1 VAAAALVAAVVQAT
15 AGIGFA
21 LVLSPA
27 AFALLDPESAIV
39 AVTALALALNLL
51 VLFAESRRP
60 QVAWSEVRPFLW
72 AAVPGAACGV
82 VVLRALPKPAL
93 QVTVGI
99 AVVVAAALR
108 VHALRRAAPPT
119 AGDPRGRLAVGFIS
133 GALQTSAGV
142 SGPPLALWL
151 AHRGYGPAQMRDSLG
166 AAFLGL
172 AVIGGLVLAPVL
184 AASGTDVDWGAMVA
198 ALACVVVGH
207 AIGRRAFA
215 RLKSERFEPLVLAV
229 VTAAGLASIAAGLA

>member
-1 VAAAALVAAVVQAT
+1 
-15 AGIGFA
+15 
-21 LVLSPA
+21 VLSPA

-51 VLFAESRRP
+51 VLFAERRRP
-60 QVAWSEVRPFLW
+60 QVAWPEVRPFLW

-82 VVLRALPKPAL
+82 VVLRSLPKPAL

-99 AVVVAAALR
+99 AVVIAAALR
-108 VHALRRAAPPT
+108 AHALRRAVPPSV
-119 AGDPRGRLAVGFIS
+119 GDPRGRLAVGFVS

-184 AASGTDVDWGAMVA
+184 AAAGTDIDWGAMA
-198 ALACVVVGH
+198 AGLACVVVGH
-207 AIGRRAFA
+207 AIGSRVFA
-215 RLKSERFEPLVLAV
+215 RMKGERFEPLLLVV
-229 VTAAGLASIAAGLA
+229 VTAAGLASVVAGLL

>member
-1 VAAAALVAAVVQAT
+1 
-15 AGIGFA
+15 
-21 LVLSPA
+21 VLSPA

-51 VLFAESRRP
+51 VLFAERRRA

-93 QVTVGI
+93 QVTVGV
-99 AVVVAAALR
+99 AVVIAAALR
-108 VHALRRAAPPT
+108 VQALRRAVPPSP
-119 AGDPRGRLAVGFIS
+119 GDPRSRLAVGFVS

-151 AHRGYGPAQMRDSLG
+151 APRGYGPAQMRDSLG

-184 AASGTDVDWGAMVA
+184 AAAGADIDWA
-198 ALACVVVGH
+198 ALGVGLVCVVVGH
-207 AIGRRAFA
+207 AIGSRAFA
-215 RLKSERFEPLVLAV
+215 RMQGERFEPLLLVV
-229 VTAAGLASIAAGLA
+229 VTAAGAASVVAGLL

>member
-1 VAAAALVAAVVQAT
+1 
-15 AGIGFA
+15 
-21 LVLSPA
+21 VLSPA

-51 VLFAESRRP
+51 VLFAERRRV

-93 QVTVGI
+93 QVTVGV
-99 AVVVAAALR
+99 AVVIAAALR
-108 VHALRRAAPPT
+108 VQALRRAVPPSP
-119 AGDPRGRLAVGFIS
+119 GDPRSRLAVGFVS

-184 AASGTDVDWGAMVA
+184 AAAGADIDWA
-198 ALACVVVGH
+198 ALGVGLVCVVVGH
-207 AIGRRAFA
+207 AIGSRAFA
-215 RLKSERFEPLVLAV
+215 RMQGERFEPLLLVV
-229 VTAAGLASIAAGLA
+229 VTAAGAASVVAGLL

>member
-1 VAAAALVAAVVQAT
+1 VAAVVQAI
-15 AGIGFA
+15 AGVGFA

-39 AVTALALALNLL
+39 AVTALGLALNLL
-51 VLFAESRRP
+51 VLFAEHRRP

-82 VVLRALPKPAL
+82 VVLRTLPKPAL
-93 QVTVGI
+93 QVTVGV

-108 VHALRRAAPPT
+108 VQALRRAVPPSP
-119 AGDPRGRLAVGFIS
+119 GDPRGRVAVGFVS
-133 GALQTSAGV
+133 GTLTTSAGV

-151 AHRGYGPAQMRDSLG
+151 AHRGYGPAEMRDSLG

-172 AVIGGLVLAPVL
+172 AIIGGLVLAPVL
-184 AASGTDVDWGAMVA
+184 AAAGAEIDWGALAVG
-198 ALACVVVGH
+198 LACVVVGH
-207 AIGRRAFA
+207 AIGSRVFA
-215 RLKSERFEPLVLAV
+215 RLKGERFEPLLLAV
-229 VTAAGLASIAAGLA
+229 VTAAGAASIAAGLL

>member
-1 VAAAALVAAVVQAT
+1 
-15 AGIGFA
+15 
-21 LVLSPA
+21 VLSPA

-39 AVTALALALNLL
+39 AVTALGLALNLL
-51 VLFAESRRP
+51 VLFAEHRRP

-93 QVTVGI
+93 QVTVGV

-108 VHALRRAAPPT
+108 AHGLRRAVPPT
-119 AGDPRGRLAVGFIS
+119 AGDPRRRLAVGLVS

-172 AVIGGLVLAPVL
+172 AIIGGLVLVPVL
-184 AASGTDVDWGAMVA
+184 AAAGADIDWD
-198 ALACVVVGH
+198 ALALGLVCVVVGH

-215 RLKSERFEPLVLAV
+215 RIKGERFEPLLLAV
-229 VTAAGLASIAAGLA
+229 VTLAGLASVVAGLA

>member
-1 VAAAALVAAVVQAT
+1 VQAT

-27 AFALLDPESAIV
+27 AFALLEPESAIV
-39 AVTALALALNLL
+39 AVTALAVALNLL
-51 VLFAESRRP
+51 VLFAERRRRH
-60 QVAWSEVRPFLW
+60 VAWSEVRPFLW

-99 AVVVAAALR
+99 AVVIAAALR
-108 VHALRRAAPPT
+108 AQALRRASPPS
-119 AGDPRGRLAVGFIS
+119 AGDPRGRLAVGFVS

-172 AVIGGLVLAPVL
+172 AIIGGLVLAPVL
-184 AASGTDVDWGAMVA
+184 AAAGTDIDWGALA
-198 ALACVVVGH
+198 AGLVCVIVGH
-207 AIGRRAFA
+207 AIGSRAFA
-215 RLKSERFEPLVLAV
+215 RLKAERFEPLLLAV
-229 VTAAGLASIAAGLA
+229 VTAAGLASVAAGLA

>member
-1 VAAAALVAAVVQAT
+1 M
-15 AGIGFA
+15 
-21 LVLSPA
+21 LSPA

-51 VLFAESRRP
+51 VLFAERRRA

-99 AVVVAAALR
+99 AVVIAAALR
-108 VHALRRAAPPT
+108 VQALRRAVPASP
-119 AGDPRGRLAVGFIS
+119 GDPRGRLAVGFVS

-184 AASGTDVDWGAMVA
+184 AAAGADIDWGAMA
-198 ALACVVVGH
+198 AGLACVVVGH

-215 RLKSERFEPLVLAV
+215 RMTGERFEPLVLAV
-229 VTAAGLASIAAGLA
+229 VTAAGLASVAAGLL

>member
-1 VAAAALVAAVVQAT
+1 
-15 AGIGFA
+15 
-21 LVLSPA
+21 VLSPA

-39 AVTALALALNLL
+39 AVTALALALNVL
-51 VLFAESRRP
+51 VLFAERRRR

-99 AVVVAAALR
+99 AVVIAAALR
-108 VHALRRAAPPT
+108 AYALRRAVPPS
-119 AGDPRGRLAVGFIS
+119 AGDPRGRLAVGFVS

-172 AVIGGLVLAPVL
+172 AMIGGLVLAPVL
-184 AASGTDVDWGAMVA
+184 AAAGADIHWGA
-198 ALACVVVGH
+198 LAVGLVCVIVGH
-207 AIGRRAFA
+207 AIGSRVFA
-215 RLKSERFEPLVLAV
+215 RLKGERFEPILLAV
-229 VTAAGLASIAAGLA
+229 VTAAGLASVAAGLV

>member
-1 VAAAALVAAVVQAT
+1 
-15 AGIGFA
+15 
-21 LVLSPA
+21 VLSPA

-39 AVTALALALNLL
+39 AVTALALALNVL
-51 VLFAESRRP
+51 VLFAERRRP

-72 AAVPGAACGV
+72 AAVPGAACGI

-99 AVVVAAALR
+99 AVVIAAALR
-108 VHALRRAAPPT
+108 AQALRRAAPPS
-119 AGDPRGRLAVGFIS
+119 AGDPRGRLAVGFVS

-151 AHRGYGPAQMRDSLG
+151 AHRGYGPAQMRDSLS

-184 AASGTDVDWGAMVA
+184 AVAGSDVDWGAMA
-198 ALACVVVGH
+198 AGLACVVVGH
-207 AIGRRAFA
+207 AVGSRAFA
-215 RLKSERFEPLVLAV
+215 RMKGERFEPLVLGLV
-229 VTAAGLASIAAGLA
+229 VAAGVASVVAGLA

>member
-1 VAAAALVAAVVQAT
+1 
-15 AGIGFA
+15 
-21 LVLSPA
+21 
-27 AFALLDPESAIV
+27 LLDPESAIV

-51 VLFAESRRP
+51 VLFAERRRV

-93 QVTVGI
+93 QVTVGV
-99 AVVVAAALR
+99 AVVIAAALR
-108 VHALRRAAPPT
+108 VQALRRAVPPSP
-119 AGDPRGRLAVGFIS
+119 GDPRSRLAVGFVS

-184 AASGTDVDWGAMVA
+184 AAAGADIDWA
-198 ALACVVVGH
+198 ALGVGLVCVVVGH
-207 AIGRRAFA
+207 AIGSRAFA
-215 RLKSERFEPLVLAV
+215 RMQGERFEPLLLVV
-229 VTAAGLASIAAGLA
+229 VTAAGAASVVAGLL

>member
-1 VAAAALVAAVVQAT
+1 LAAAAVQAT
-15 AGIGFA
+15 AGVGFA

-27 AFALLDPESAIV
+27 AFALLEPESAIV

-51 VLFAESRRP
+51 VLFAERRRP
-60 QVAWSEVRPFLW
+60 QVAWPEVRPFLW

-82 VVLRALPKPAL
+82 VVLRSLPKPAL

-99 AVVVAAALR
+99 AVVIAAALR
-108 VHALRRAAPPT
+108 AHALRRAVPPSV
-119 AGDPRGRLAVGFIS
+119 GDPRGRLAVGFVS

-184 AASGTDVDWGAMVA
+184 AAAGTDIDWGAMA
-198 ALACVVVGH
+198 AGLACVVVGH
-207 AIGRRAFA
+207 AIGSRVFA
-215 RLKSERFEPLVLAV
+215 RMKGERFEPLLLVV
-229 VTAAGLASIAAGLA
+229 VTAAGLASVVAGLL